1 MRYAVLTLVA
11 MIMTLTSYSA
21 ELAAAE
27 PLQSGLQPGESIPGP
42 FHYLNING
50 PHAGKPH
57 CLVCEFGLRPAV
69 LVFVRDV
76 PADKSP
82 LMDLLQ
88 KLDEAASRY
97 KNAELRVGVIV
108 LSEDFAKEG
117 ARKELIR
124 KLESMA
130 KDLKQVPIA
139 VDGATGPESYKINK
153 DADVTVMLYDRHR
166 VVANFA
172 FAKDKLTEKDVAAI
186 MGAVTKMV
194 AAK

>member
-11 MIMTLTSYSA
+11 VILTLTSCSG
-21 ELAAAE
+21 ELAASS
-27 PLQSGLQPGESIPGP
+27 PLKSGLQPGEAIPGP
-42 FHYLNING
+42 FHYLNVNG

-57 CLVCEFGLRPAV
+57 CLVCEFGLRPTV
-69 LVFVRDV
+69 LIFVRDL

-82 LMDLLQ
+82 LMDLFQ
-88 KLDEAASRY
+88 KLDEAVSRY

-108 LSEDFAKEG
+108 LSEEFTKEG

-124 KLESMA
+124 KLESVG
-130 KDLKQVPIA
+130 KELKQIPIA
-139 VDGATGPESYKINK
+139 VDGATGPEGYKINK
-153 DADVTVMLYDRHR
+153 DAAVAVIVYARHR
-166 VVANFA
+166 VVDNFA

-186 MGAVTKMV
+186 LGAVTKMV

>member
-1 MRYAVLTLVA
+1 MRDAVLTLGGHDHDFNFV
-11 MIMTLTSYSA
+11 LRG
-21 ELAAAE
+21 LAAAE
-27 PLQSGLQPGESIPGP
+27 PLKSGLQPGESIPGP

-76 PADKSP
+76 PADKLP

-88 KLDEAASRY
+88 KLDEAASHY

-130 KDLKQVPIA
+130 KDLKQIPTA
-139 VDGATGPESYKINK
+139 VDGATGPESYKISR
-153 DADVTVMLYDRHR
+153 DAYVTVMLYDRHR
-166 VVANFA
+166 VVDNFA